1 MLFKQVKTYVI
12 DFKQFS
18 KIADTKKAGCGDR
31 LFSGLVIQQ
40 REEPLTFIE

>member
-12 DFKQFS
+12 DFKQIS
-18 KIADTKKAGCGDR
+18 RIADTKKAGCGDR

-40 REEPLTFIE
+40 KRRTTHIH